1 MFPNDVCTRTR
12 DVKKQINHSVKA
24 HLLRS
29 ALILLSLVAFNR
41 DIFCQT
47 PTPTATATDATML
60 RPPPGECASYEAE
73 SDVNTLQGSAIV
85 LSCPTCSGG
94 LKVGYV
100 GSNNGTL
107 QFNAVGIIASGNYTM
122 TICYLNGDAVRYA
135 TLSVNGG
142 PGTPLSFPS
151 TGGFQTLGSIQ
162 ITVTLNTGCNTL
174 EFNNPIVG
182 SWAPDFDRIQFNCPT
197 CALPTPTPTAIR
209 IHRRHYTDANVN
221 AYRTATPT
229 PTPTSPTPNAYAHYH
244 ADAHS
249 DADADAG
256 GVLSQFH
263 HSGRLRCASV
273 SHYRFWKYRTRL
285 ALALCQYHRQL

>member
-1 MFPNDVCTRTR
+1 MNCLYLAARSVVSESSRASPAPWQFSKIFKKVLTQFRFSRQKGVPRYVCTRTR

-47 PTPTATATDATML
+47 PTPTRRQRHAG
-60 RPPPGECASYEAE
+60 RHRRCISYEAE

-94 LKVGYV
+94 LKVSYV
-100 GSNNGTL
+100 GSNDGTL
-107 QFNAVGIIASGNYTM
+107 QFNAVGAVASGNYTV

-174 EFNNPIVG
+174 EV
-182 SWAPDFDRIQFNCPT
+182 Q
-197 CALPTPTPTAIR
+197 
-209 IHRRHYTDANVN
+209 
-221 AYRTATPT
+221 
-229 PTPTSPTPNAYAHYH
+229 
-244 ADAHS
+244 
-249 DADADAG
+249 
-256 GVLSQFH
+256 
-263 HSGRLRCASV
+263 
-273 SHYRFWKYRTRL
+273 
-285 ALALCQYHRQL
+285 

>member
-1 MFPNDVCTRTR
+1 M
-12 DVKKQINHSVKA
+12 KKQINHSVKA
-24 HLLRS
+24 QLLRS

-47 PTPTATATDATML
+47 TPTPTPTATAATC
-60 RPPPGECASYEAE
+60 RPTPGCIPYEAE

-94 LKVGYV
+94 FKVSYV
-100 GSNNGTL
+100 GSNDGTL
-107 QFNAVGIIASGNYTM
+107 QFNNVGAIASGNYTV

-151 TGGFQTLGSIQ
+151 TGGFQTVGSIQ

-174 EFNNPIVG
+174 KFNNPIVG

-197 CALPTPTPTAIR
+197 CTVSTPSP
-209 IHRRHYTDANVN
+209 
-221 AYRTATPT
+221 
-229 PTPTSPTPNAYAHYH
+229 SPTQCSILQDRLDRLQLRKQRLQQLGRSNKK
-244 ADAHS
+244 
-249 DADADAG
+249 
-256 GVLSQFH
+256 LNKRIR
-263 HSGRLRCASV
+263 RLR
-273 SHYRFWKYRTRL
+273 
-285 ALALCQYHRQL
+285 RQLQLQGCP